1 MFCQE
6 GKTIWQSKKKDLLHA
21 RKAWLLHQA
30 DPFADWS
37 EYLGVKD
44 CFHRYLI
51 FMAWALAILSQAL
64 QSLVD
69 QHYILLIDV
78 ETQEAQA
85 TRRTSTNAVQKLKG
99 LTNKV
104 VICFVVLIPQ
114 EILKAKESIPEALKK
129 KNHCANCFQF
139 SPQECFSN
147 SRGSPW

>member
-1 MFCQE
+1 
-6 GKTIWQSKKKDLLHA
+6 
-21 RKAWLLHQA
+21 
-30 DPFADWS
+30 
-37 EYLGVKD
+37 
-44 CFHRYLI
+44 
-51 FMAWALAILSQAL
+51 MAWALAILSQAL

-129 KNHCANCFQF
+129 KKSLC
-139 SPQECFSN
+139 
-147 SRGSPW
+147 